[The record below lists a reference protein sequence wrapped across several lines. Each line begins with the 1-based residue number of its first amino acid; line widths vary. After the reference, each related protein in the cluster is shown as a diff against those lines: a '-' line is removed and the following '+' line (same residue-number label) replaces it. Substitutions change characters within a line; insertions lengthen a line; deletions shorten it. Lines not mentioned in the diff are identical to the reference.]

1 MLVLIFSFT
10 RSVIDVVRV
19 GLWLHK
25 LGKGY
30 YKVGKLHALQPPT
43 VERLQQAR
51 HPDVFMGFPG
61 TQPHPAETAPT
72 AVSETAVLAPPG
84 QTAVRA
90 RGQQRI
96 CLDVAK
102 TGDTF
107 FITAGGKR
115 LHRARC
121 HHLRGKFHN
130 SKHEF
135 RDCCR
140 KLVYLDPQLLRE
152 DG

>member
-1 MLVLIFSFT
+1 MARRSTRQGLSTMVWPSSSSMLRQRLHSAQRGYCCIFVLALIFSFT

-30 YKVGKLHALQPPT
+30 YKVGKLH
-43 VERLQQAR
+43 RLQQAW
-51 HPDVFMGFPG
+51 HPDASMGFPG

-72 AVSETAVLAPPG
+72 AVSETAALVPRG

-90 RGQQRI
+90 SEQQRI

-115 LHRARC
+115 LHRAHC
-121 HHLRGKFHN
+121 HH
-130 SKHEF
+130 
-135 RDCCR
+135 
-140 KLVYLDPQLLRE
+140 
-152 DG
+152 